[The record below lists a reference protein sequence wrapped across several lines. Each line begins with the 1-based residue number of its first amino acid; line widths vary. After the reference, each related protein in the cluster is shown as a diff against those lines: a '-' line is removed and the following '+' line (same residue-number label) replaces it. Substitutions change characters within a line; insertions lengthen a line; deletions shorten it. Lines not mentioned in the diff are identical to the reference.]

1 MTSVDYEAVVDLVPS
16 KVYIGVKTV
25 NCRKSTEECRK
36 HITHI
41 MNQFRN
47 LGVFVIT
54 IHIYRRRLMRFATMD
69 RYGCDA
75 LNKEVS

>member
-1 MTSVDYEAVVDLVPS
+1 
-16 KVYIGVKTV
+16 
-25 NCRKSTEECRK
+25 
-36 HITHI
+36 

-54 IHIYRRRLMRFATMD
+54 IPIYRRRLMRFATMD
-69 RYGCDA
+69 RYGRDA